1 MIIRTKILQRSK
13 YIMKINREILKNIN
27 LSQKDELLGY
37 ILILEKQ
44 ERLNN
49 QEPVSAYL
57 QEDD

>member
-1 MIIRTKILQRSK
+1 
-13 YIMKINREILKNIN
+13 MKINREILKNID

-49 QEPVSAYL
+49 QEPVSAYP

>member
-1 MIIRTKILQRSK
+1 
-13 YIMKINREILKNIN
+13 MKINREILKNIN

>member
-1 MIIRTKILQRSK
+1 
-13 YIMKINREILKNIN
+13 MKINREILKNIN

-57 QEDD
+57 QEDDWKLLLFDYQYRH